1 MAKTISGV
9 REVGPSAAVFET
21 LQARNRE
28 ALIRLIKQGLPV
40 SSFNRLQ
47 QEMDIPVQALARVA
61 NIALRTLARRKK
73 EGKFPADESERVL
86 RLALLFER
94 AVDVLGSSDVAR
106 RWIKSPKKALGG
118 KTPLDY
124 ADTEPGAREVEE
136 LLGRIEYG
144 VFS

>member
-9 REVGPSAAVFET
+9 REAGPSTALFGI

-28 ALIRLIKQGLPV
+28 PLIRLIKQGLPV
-40 SSFNRLQ
+40 SSFSRLQ
-47 QEMDIPVQALARVA
+47 QEMDIPVQALARIA

-73 EGKFPADESERVL
+73 EGKFQADESERVL
-86 RLALLFER
+86 RLALLFEKV
-94 AVDVLGSSDVAR
+94 VDVLGNNDAAR
-106 RWIKSPKKALGG
+106 RWIKSPKKALAG
-118 KTPLDY
+118 KAPLDY